1 MFGEIRSHIEKT
13 KQDYLQWKEDLVFEF
28 QRKYVE
34 NFEDGLL
41 MSNTE
46 RKEFIIR
53 SIFQVVLMILVTILL
68 ILLVP
73 FIMSFLRY

>member
-53 SIFQVVLMILVTILL
+53 SIFQVVLMILVSILL
-68 ILLVP
+68 IISVP